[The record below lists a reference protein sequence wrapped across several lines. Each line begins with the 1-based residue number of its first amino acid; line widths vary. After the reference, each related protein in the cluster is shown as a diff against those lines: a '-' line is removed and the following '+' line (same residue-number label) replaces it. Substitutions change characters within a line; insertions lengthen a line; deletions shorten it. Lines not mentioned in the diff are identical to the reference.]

1 MAKRLDVYTTLLVVL
16 VFVAGCPRPKAQA
29 AYPLLLDTPKAERIP
44 PVPND
49 LRPDETAP
57 AKPEPDKSES
67 ARTEPNDITP
77 AETDPEET
85 EADKPKPD
93 KPEPDSNEPSAND
106 PNRTTPVEPSPPQAD
121 PNETVSVAADPN
133 ETAPVAVGPN
143 QPDPNRTVP
152 LAAGPNQPDP
162 NRTVPLAPD
171 PNQADP
177 NNVQPSSADAND
189 LTPAGAE
196 PNDIDP
202 NDIDPNDLTL
212 FKTEPNDPNIPSAA
226 SFQDKCA
233 PILKKFVGNN
243 GMVSYKTLRYKKPDL
258 RALLNEFNKLDPNDY
273 ESWSKEDKIAL
284 LINAYNLKMLDI
296 IVKNYPIK
304 PLSRFHSVIWGPK
317 SVRHIQGIWTKYKFF
332 VTDEVFTLKQINERF
347 FKEFR
352 DPRILFAL
360 TRASLSSPPLR
371 NEPYYGHKLNKQL
384 DDQVRKFLAGPS
396 AFRIDKAK
404 GKVYLSALFQKDP
417 YGKEFIA
424 NYGTDKKFKGK
435 EAETRA
441 VLNFIT
447 NYISEDAKSYLELGN
462 YTVQFMGYNW
472 TINDGS

>member
-29 AYPLLLDTPKAERIP
+29 AD
-44 PVPND
+44 
-49 LRPDETAP
+49 P
-57 AKPEPDKSES
+57 AKSEP
-67 ARTEPNDITP
+67 ARTEPNDIAS
-77 AETDPEET
+77 AETDPNQT
-85 EADKPKPD
+85 EADKPK
-93 KPEPDSNEPSAND
+93 PDSNEPSAND
-106 PNRTTPVEPSPPQAD
+106 PNQTTDVEPSPPQ
-121 PNETVSVAADPN
+121 TDPN
-133 ETAPVAVGPN
+133 ETAPPAPGPN
-143 QPDPNRTVP
+143 QADPNRTVP
-152 LAAGPNQPDP
+152 L
-162 NRTVPLAPD
+162 VPD
-171 PNQADP
+171 PNQPDP
-177 NNVQPSSADAND
+177 NNVQPSIPDANDPATAGAEGNDIDAND
-189 LTPAGAE
+189 LTLVKTE
-196 PNDIDP
+196 PNDIDA
-202 NDIDPNDLTL
+202 NDLAL
-212 FKTEPNDPNIPSAA
+212 LKTEPNDPNILSAA
-226 SFQDKCA
+226 SFHDKCA
-233 PILKKFVGNN
+233 PILKKFVGTN

-447 NYISEDAKSYLELGN
+447 NYLSEDAKSYLELSN